1 VTGLTFI
8 RLHRASLLRTGSETC
23 VTPADY
29 GKNRYNPVTGHM
41 QVCVP
46 R

>member
-1 VTGLTFI
+1 MPL
-8 RLHRASLLRTGSETC
+8 RPDLPEHRQRNLSETC
-23 VTPADY
+23 STRPDY
-29 GKNRYNPVTGHM
+29 GKNRYNPDTGHM